1 MLNHAHLARIDF
13 NLLLVFD
20 LLFEERNATRA
31 AVRLHL
37 SPSAISHAL
46 RRLRSTLN
54 DPLFL
59 PTAKGMVPT
68 ERAESLAPAIR
79 EIVEGVGRIVE
90 SGGQFDPATAVRTF
104 RIGGPDAAISV
115 LIPPLV
121 RKLIDAPA
129 IGLSMLN
136 LLPSPGSVSPSL
148 AWGGALAE
156 LDSRRIDVAI
166 LPHRPDKDR
175 FRCVPLYSEDFVITT
190 RDKHPL
196 GRRPSL
202 EAFASAAHVLVSA
215 TGDATGIVDLLLAEH
230 GLRRRIALTVP
241 SFHMAAA
248 AIASSDLITAIPRR
262 FAEDAARHYSLAI
275 VEPPVPVTSTDLHII
290 VPKAAML
297 DDGIAWLVE
306 RLCEACSDTRFGQFA
321 LPKCA
326 P

>member
-13 NLLLVFD
+13 NLLLIFD

-59 PTAKGMVPT
+59 PTAKGMIPT
-68 ERAESLAPAIR
+68 ERAETLAPAIR
-79 EIVEGVGRIVE
+79 EIVERIGTIVG
-90 SGGQFDPATAVRTF
+90 SGGQFNPATAERRF
-104 RIGGPDAAISV
+104 RIGAPDAAISV

-121 RKLIDAPA
+121 RKLSDAPA

-156 LDSRRIDVAI
+156 LDGRRIDVAI

-175 FRCVPLYSEDFVITT
+175 FHCVPLYSEDFVIVT

-196 GRRPSL
+196 GQTPTL
-202 EAFASAAHVLVSA
+202 EVFAAAAHILVSA
-215 TGDATGIVDLLLAEH
+215 TGDEGGIVDVLLAEH
-230 GLRRRIALTVP
+230 GLQRRIALTVP
-241 SFHMAAA
+241 SFFMAAA
-248 AIASSDLITAIPRR
+248 AVASSDLVAAIPRR
-262 FAEDAARHYSLAI
+262 FAEDAARHYPLAI
-275 VEPPVPVTSTDLHII
+275 VEPPMPVTSTDLHII

-297 DDGIAWLVE
+297 DGGIAWLV
-306 RLCEACSDTRFGQFA
+306 DTLTSLA
-321 LPKCA
+321 A